1 MNKFTITLNLQN
13 LIYPTIYCKIWRND
27 KQMWFLKYHLKESN
41 GIFYSRKLDL
51 INVYPKGS

>member
-1 MNKFTITLNLQN
+1 MILPYKFQFTLPDTVRFEETINR
-13 LIYPTIYCKIWRND
+13 CA
-27 KQMWFLKYHLKESN
+27 FLKYHLKESN